1 MPSKIGKQEAPR
13 QIARGFFVFYHSRW
27 YNTNTV
33 TSKHQKGN
41 SMALTLT
48 LETETRLRTVAEGR
62 GMDPNKLHED
72 LLRQAVTDA
81 ETQSPKTLV
90 QGSPEWEQKLWSLG
104 KNSHGTALSL
114 EATSR
119 EVIYEDTAL

>member
-1 MPSKIGKQEAPR
+1 
-13 QIARGFFVFYHSRW
+13 
-27 YNTNTV
+27 
-33 TSKHQKGN
+33 
-41 SMALTLT
+41 MALTLT

-62 GMDPNKLHED
+62 GLDPNKLHED

-81 ETQSPKTLV
+81 EIQSPKTLV